1 MPLGRHVGFAGV
13 AVCFCACPSAPL
25 TGNDAGCMSADDP
38 TIEDLVEQIRGLKLA
53 QFLLSTT
60 VTLASLAYGKLDAG
74 ELAEARLAIDALAAL
89 VPLLEGDAKRD
100 LGATL
105 SNLQLA
111 YADAVAAA
119 SPPSE

>member
-1 MPLGRHVGFAGV
+1 
-13 AVCFCACPSAPL
+13 
-25 TGNDAGCMSADDP
+25 MSGLADTEP

-74 ELAEARLAIDALAAL
+74 DLDETRLAIDALAAL
-89 VPLLEGDAKRD
+89 LPLLEGDAKRD
-100 LGATL
+100 LGQTL